1 MYREVFKYCDF
12 TAKVKGFEKW
22 RRFLARDIPSLT
34 ATYHNV
40 DIFCTV
46 QKFRLSLKELNED
59 HYCGLFFDFDSD
71 DLDKSKADALRVA
84 DFFQNL
90 GIPDRAVTI
99 YFSGNRGFHY
109 MIEPE
114 IFGIK
119 PSSTLTQVIKT
130 CCSAVAD
137 SCRLVT
143 FDRTVYSS
151 ARMWRIPNSLNTKV
165 ETRSYKIQLTAEELK
180 ALSGQEIREL
190 ARTPRTLPQLDPTE
204 ILPEFSEWWSRY
216 IDAFTEVQTLSSL
229 RPKNAPK
236 FNDMPKC
243 VEDIITTGLKLAGTR
258 NRAVVILA
266 TFCKAAGMKEDK
278 ARELLTKWVTQ
289 IPESMTSTKE
299 FERVTNVRAVVGTVY
314 RDEESEKYVFACS
327 YIRALGNSTH
337 PVKCLRNDCKYNSA
351 GETLEPRVV
360 RLEES
365 TKACYEGVPL
375 VSEALVAGKDY
386 SPYLVPA
393 FVKFECRPPDL
404 QRKDSPCNACNLG
417 RTGHKYELRISANNP
432 AILGMIGVSTD
443 IVHSIL
449 YSLARIRKN
458 CRNFSMSIIDKQ
470 NVIDIMLVPQIKF
483 TPESIG
489 TERSY
494 SLVQAY
500 FVGHDV
506 NTNSAYD
513 VNASLQAHP
522 KQQYAV
528 LLVNEMKSRA
538 LAWQEKIPDDIY
550 SKLTIFQ
557 TDGDPL
563 DKFDEIWTDL
573 EANVSRLWGRKLF
586 GFAVDVIYHSVL
598 SFYFD
603 GKDDF
608 VKRGWA
614 ELLVY
619 GDTDTG
625 KTVMSNAITTHYQLG
640 SQVSCETTT
649 RTGLTYSVQD
659 TIAGRWIVICGV
671 LPLNDRGLVWL
682 DEFRSLPD
690 DDRKELTQM
699 RVDGVIRVARAR
711 QAILP
716 CRVRLIFVS
725 GPRRSMTQ
733 YDYGIESIWEVFGE
747 REDIRRLDMVM
758 IMGTND
764 VNRTAFFSRTTKFVD
779 HKFTTELCNALIR
792 WAWSLKPEQ
801 IKFEKDAI
809 SSVYEAVRDLSD
821 VFTEDIPVLKIEDLR
836 YKIARIAVA
845 IAARTFNTKDQ
856 GKTLTVE
863 KRHVISATT
872 LLKSLYSTKVCGLL
886 ERSTSEKRR
895 AQLEDVNKDEAKK
908 RLNAMMD
915 IAERRTFRDVMLEQK
930 RFGLADL
937 RDMMGWSD
945 TKARDVMKELVRL
958 RLVRRLRDY
967 KGYAKTEP
975 FVIILRGEEK
985 EEKMKD
991 TEQGTTEMPFDSS
1004 GESEQQDDL
1013 LPD

>member
-1 MYREVFKYCDF
+1 MYREVFRYVDF

-22 RRFLARDIPSLT
+22 RRFQATEVPSLVNK
-34 ATYHNV
+34 YHNV
-40 DIFCTV
+40 DIFTTI
-46 QKFRLSLKELNED
+46 QRFRLSIKELNED

-71 DLDKSKADALRVA
+71 DLEKSKADAVKVA
-84 DFFQNL
+84 EYFRDL

-99 YFSGNRGFHY
+99 FFSGNRGFHY
-109 MIEPE
+109 VIEPE

-119 PSSTLTQVIKT
+119 PSSTLTQVIRT

-137 SCRLVT
+137 ACGLVT
-143 FDRTVYSS
+143 FDRTIYSS

-165 ETRSYKIQLTAEELK
+165 ETRSYKIKLTFDELK
-180 ALSGQEIREL
+180 NLSEQQIREL
-190 ARTPRTLPQLDPTE
+190 AKNPRVLPAEDTSELP
-204 ILPEFSEWWSRY
+204 PEFESWWAKY
-216 IDAFTEVQTLSSL
+216 VDTFHEVQTLGSL
-229 RPKNAPK
+229 RPKTAPK
-236 FNDMPKC
+236 FDGMPEC
-243 VEDIITTGLKLAGTR
+243 VKDIVQGGLKVPGMR
-258 NRAVVILA
+258 NKAVVILA
-266 TFCKAAGMKEDK
+266 TFCKAAQLTEDK
-278 ARELLTKWVTQ
+278 ARELLIAWVKK
-289 IPESMTSTKE
+289 IPDSMTSTKE
-299 FERVTNVRAVVGTVY
+299 YERIVNVKAVVGTVY

-327 YIRALGNSTH
+327 YIRALGNSTS
-337 PVKCLRNDCKYNSA
+337 PVKCLRNECKYSSA
-351 GETLEPRVV
+351 GETLEPITV

-365 TKACYEGVPL
+365 TRACYEGVPL
-375 VSEALVAGKDY
+375 KSEALVAGKDY

-393 FVKFECRPPDL
+393 LVKFECKPPEG
-404 QRKDSPCNACNLG
+404 QRKDSPCHACNLS
-417 RTGHKYELRISANNP
+417 RTGHKYELRITANHP
-432 AILGMIGVSTD
+432 AILNMIGVSTD
-443 IVHSIL
+443 NVFSTL
-449 YSLARIRKN
+449 YTLARIRKN
-458 CRNFSMSIIDKQ
+458 CRNFKMEIVDRQ
-470 NVIDIMLVPQIKF
+470 NVIDVMLVPQIKF

-500 FVGHDV
+500 YVGHDV

-513 VNASLQAHP
+513 VCASLQAHP

-528 LLVNEMKSRA
+528 LLVSEMKSRS

-550 SKLTIFQ
+550 EKLTIFQ
-557 TDGDPL
+557 TKGDPM

-586 GFAVDVIYHSVL
+586 GFAVDIVYHSVL

-690 DDRKELTQM
+690 EDRKELTQM

-725 GPRRSMTQ
+725 GPRRAITQ

-747 REDIRRLDMVM
+747 REDIRRLDLVM

-764 VNRTAFFSRTTKFVD
+764 VDRKAFFSRTTKDVE
-779 HKFTTELCNALIR
+779 HRFTTELCNALIR
-792 WAWSLKPEQ
+792 WGWSLTPEQ
-801 IKFEKDAI
+801 IKFEKEAI
-809 SSVYEAVRDLSD
+809 AETYKSVQYLSEI
-821 VFTEDIPVLKIEDLR
+821 FTEDIPVLKIEDLR
-836 YKIARIAVA
+836 YKIARIAIA
-845 IAARTFNTKDQ
+845 IAVRTFNTNDQ

-863 KRHVISATT
+863 ERHIKAATS
-872 LLKSLYSTKVCGLL
+872 LLRVLYSTKVCGLL

-895 AQLEDVNKDEAKK
+895 GRLENVNKEEAKK

-915 IAERRTFRDVMLEQK
+915 VVERNTFRDVMLESK

-945 TKARDVMKELVRL
+945 NKARDVLKELVKL

-967 KGYAKTEP
+967 KGYAKSEP
-975 FVIILRGEEK
+975 FVEILRGEEK
-985 EEKMKD
+985 QEKDKDAERETMEIEQLAPPPEEA
-991 TEQGTTEMPFDSS
+991 
-1004 GESEQQDDL
+1004 DDM
-1013 LPD
+1013 LPDY